1 MIVPTRLT
9 MNAFRHVSTAALHS
23 LKRYNDAIAAYEEGL
38 AKFPND
44 EALKKGIE
52 EVKRDKDGPPRGMGG
67 MGGMG
72 MGGMNNPF
80 GTQLM
85 QKILL
90 NPKTRPYLNDKE
102 FMAKIQRLQTDPNS
116 LMELISDPKVME
128 VLGMSLGG
136 GMEDDDED
144 EPPPGKAWETLRK
157 PQAPPTSSA
166 SSASCGSS
174 CGDCGTGTKSADM
187 DMEDKDDDVE
197 DMTDETP
204 AERKRR
210 EDQAAA
216 TKCKERGNELYKAK
230 KFDEAVAAYNE
241 AIALDPTNMTFANN
255 KAAVYFTSRKWD
267 ECIEACQ
274 LAAEVGKANRA
285 PYEERAKAYTR
296 CAKAYQK
303 KGDLEKAIEMCRQ
316 AQLESFDKATE
327 RMMKNMELDKKK
339 ADAAAYL
346 DDGKADEAKE
356 RGNEHFRNKN
366 W

>member
-1 MIVPTRLT
+1 MEFANLSQKRNRVPYFFT
-9 MNAFRHVSTAALHS
+9 SAALHS

-38 AKFPND
+38 EKFPND

-67 MGGMG
+67 MGGG
-72 MGGMNNPF
+72 MFPPGANNPF
-80 GTQLM
+80 GNQLV

-116 LMELISDPKVME
+116 LVEMLSDPRVME
-128 VLGMSLGG
+128 VLGMSLGA
-136 GMEDDDED
+136 GMGDDDED
-144 EPPPGKAWETLRK
+144 EPPPGRAAETLRK
-157 PQAPPTSSA
+157 QQAATPAPAPKTA
-166 SSASCGSS
+166 E
-174 CGDCGTGTKSADM
+174 
-187 DMEDKDDDVE
+187 MEVEDDEEDDVE

-216 TKCKERGNELYKAK
+216 TECKERGNELYKAK

-255 KAAVYFTSRKWD
+255 KAAVYFTSKNWD
-267 ECIEACQ
+267 ECIEACL

-316 AQLESFDKATE
+316 AQLESYDKATE

-346 DDGKADEAKE
+346 DDDKAEEAKE
-356 RGNEHFRNKN
+356 RGNEHFRNKT

>member
-1 MIVPTRLT
+1 MFPRKLEFANLSQKRNRVPYFLT
-9 MNAFRHVSTAALHS
+9 TAALHS

-38 AKFPND
+38 EKFPND

-72 MGGMNNPF
+72 GGLFPPGANNPF
-80 GTQLM
+80 GSQLV
-85 QKILL
+85 QKMLL

-116 LMELISDPKVME
+116 LMEMLSDPRVME
-128 VLGMSLGG
+128 VLGMSLGA
-136 GMEDDDED
+136 GMGDDDED
-144 EPPPGKAWETLRK
+144 EPPPGRAAETLRK
-157 PQAPPTSSA
+157 QQAATPAPA
-166 SSASCGSS
+166 PKPAE
-174 CGDCGTGTKSADM
+174 
-187 DMEDKDDDVE
+187 MEVEDDEEDDVE

-216 TKCKERGNELYKAK
+216 TECKERGNELYKAK

-255 KAAVYFTSRKWD
+255 KAAVYFTSKKWD
-267 ECIEACQ
+267 ECIEACL

-303 KGDLEKAIEMCRQ
+303 KGDLENAIEMCRQ
-316 AQLESFDKATE
+316 AQLESYDKATE

-346 DDGKADEAKE
+346 DDDKAEEAKE
-356 RGNEHFRNKN
+356 RGNEHFRNKT